1 MVGRHVVPNIRK
13 FIKGDA
19 NVGDLMQATE
29 TSAIAMLIS
38 LTILLVNRR
47 SSSKRSRAALCAAS
61 VRGGL

>member
-13 FIKGDA
+13 FIESDA

-47 SSSKRSRAALCAAS
+47 SSSKRSRATLCAAS